1 MPTKRLVVQFL
12 IWGIPEG
19 GQVHCHVFVGIML
32 VFLGA
37 SCLSCLL
44 LVSQVFL
51 WAMLFFIL
59 RIPQKMVALIKLLL
73 WVATLELCIMDLF
86 LKRFAYFLIL
96 QAIKSIL
103 FRDSHALTML
113 LSARLFLVRQRLAS
127 HSMVLLFKVILVTF
141 RAHIRH

>member
-1 MPTKRLVVQFL
+1 
-12 IWGIPEG
+12 
-19 GQVHCHVFVGIML
+19 
-32 VFLGA
+32 
-37 SCLSCLL
+37 
-44 LVSQVFL
+44 
-51 WAMLFFIL
+51 
-59 RIPQKMVALIKLLL
+59 MVALIKLLL
-73 WVATLELCIMDLF
+73 WVATLELCIIDLF

-127 HSMVLLFKVILVTF
+127 HSMVLLFKVILVTL